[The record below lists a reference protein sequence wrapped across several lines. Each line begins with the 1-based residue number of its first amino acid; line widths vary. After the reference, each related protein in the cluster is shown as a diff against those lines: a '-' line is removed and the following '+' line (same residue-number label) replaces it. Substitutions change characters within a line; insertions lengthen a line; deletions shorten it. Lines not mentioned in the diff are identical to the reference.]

1 VRRPPRPDFDIA
13 LCDEF
18 GGFDIAICDVKE
30 SNSARAKL
38 KHEIL
43 RESMPIALDRF
54 IEAKRGDSVDFCE
67 VAIQHDAHAPDR
79 ADHPVNLLD

>member
-1 VRRPPRPDFDIA
+1 
-13 LCDEF
+13 
-18 GGFDIAICDVKE
+18 
-30 SNSARAKL
+30 
-38 KHEIL
+38 
-43 RESMPIALDRF
+43 MPIALDRF